1 VIDGPARASTD
12 RAAFDVAYPA
22 ASVQELAQR
31 AQDTERTRTVAASTK
46 ASEQPKVAGQK
57 VDLAQQIADLQAVY
71 REAAYE
77 LSASDAIDHIQR
89 GETPEAARKHLQ
101 LA

>member
-1 VIDGPARASTD
+1 MKPARSVRGT
-12 RAAFDVAYPA
+12 AAAHP
-22 ASVQELAQR
+22 L
-31 AQDTERTRTVAASTK
+31 K